1 VSQQEYFVVGAG
13 TLVALYFV
21 SQAGESAGTGIGVG
35 AAFVG
40 IGGAIALVLFAL

>member
-1 VSQQEYFVVGAG
+1 MSQQEYFIVGAG

-21 SQAGESAGTGIGVG
+21 SQAGESIGVG
-35 AAFVG
+35 IG